1 MNLSN
6 IFSDTKKAF
15 NQAPL
20 ELRLFAFFSILAT
33 LFRLVIAFTPK
44 EILLEKIIPF
54 TGTGWSPGIQYYI
67 FSLIFT
73 TRLIFFNGKGNPST
87 LKFGIVFIL
96 SICIFLGI
104 QGQFD
109 LKDMQNS
116 TNPYLRISKY
126 NFIWTILIPV
136 LWSLIILFSPN
147 INKFC
152 DTLQKKF
159 V

>member
-33 LFRLVIAFTPK
+33 LFGLVIAFTPK

-54 TGTGWSPGIQYYI
+54 TGWSPGIEYM
-67 FSLIFT
+67 FSLILT

-87 LKFGIVFIL
+87 LRFGIVFIL
-96 SICIFLGI
+96 SAYILLGI

-116 TNPYLRISKY
+116 TNPYLRISEY
-126 NFIWTILIPV
+126 NFIWTILIPF
-136 LWSLIILFSPN
+136 LWALIILFSPN

-152 DTLQKKF
+152 DSLQKKF